1 MFLPSIVNFLI
12 PATLMSF
19 SVPDK
24 RPEAIDEQVVLC
36 QDALVV
42 CAVFG
47 CTIITA
53 VSVEQFLH
61 LPPFLGMLTGLS
73 YLFFYAYFLQQLSRG
88 SQAAH
93 EGFFQFTIFDKVAQ
107 SEWDTLFFFFGVIF
121 CVGGIGYLGYLS
133 VMSEVLYGGYGP
145 TVANI
150 VLGILPAVIDNIP
163 VMFAILTMNP
173 EMDLYQWLLI
183 ILTAGV
189 GGSLLSVGSAA
200 GVALMGQARGL
211 YTFFGHL
218 RWSWAIALGY
228 AVPSIPIIW

>member
-1 MFLPSIVNFLI
+1 MGYAVLLLWSDLLCGRDRLPGLPQRDVRG
-12 PATLMSF
+12 TLRWLWS
-19 SVPDK
+19 D
-24 RPEAIDEQVVLC
+24 
-36 QDALVV
+36 
-42 CAVFG
+42 
-47 CTIITA
+47 
-53 VSVEQFLH
+53 
-61 LPPFLGMLTGLS
+61 
-73 YLFFYAYFLQQLSRG
+73 
-88 SQAAH
+88 
-93 EGFFQFTIFDKVAQ
+93 
-107 SEWDTLFFFFGVIF
+107 
-121 CVGGIGYLGYLS
+121 
-133 VMSEVLYGGYGP
+133 

>member
-12 PATLMSF
+12 PATRMSF

-145 TVANI
+145 TRWRTSCWVSCRRSS
-150 VLGILPAVIDNIP
+150 
-163 VMFAILTMNP
+163 T
-173 EMDLYQWLLI
+173 
-183 ILTAGV
+183 
-189 GGSLLSVGSAA
+189 
-200 GVALMGQARGL
+200 
-211 YTFFGHL
+211 TFQSCL
-218 RWSWAIALGY
+218 RF
-228 AVPSIPIIW
+228 